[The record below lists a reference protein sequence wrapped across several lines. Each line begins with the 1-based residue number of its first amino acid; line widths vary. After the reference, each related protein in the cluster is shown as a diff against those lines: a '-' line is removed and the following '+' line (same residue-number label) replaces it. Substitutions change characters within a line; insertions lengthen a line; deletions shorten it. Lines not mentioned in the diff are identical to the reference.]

1 MKPVIGRLRSLQSNL
16 RDHKE
21 ASSSLANPL
30 PTDYGLQQAHR
41 LGAVLDRGPSN
52 SPLNPSRLFW
62 CSFRTHNDDF
72 LGVVISRGES
82 PGKAASS
89 AIDRLELATSR
100 ASIVAIPLDRESEF
114 LSYEDK
120 LIGPEEAEM
129 LLKELDIQIVVR

>member
-1 MKPVIGRLRSLQSNL
+1 M
-16 RDHKE
+16 
-21 ASSSLANPL
+21 
-30 PTDYGLQQAHR
+30 
-41 LGAVLDRGPSN
+41 
-52 SPLNPSRLFW
+52 
-62 CSFRTHNDDF
+62 
-72 LGVVISRGES
+72 ISRGES